1 MSSGA
6 GLLGDRSKP
15 CTALPADRPARY
27 CFACPIPSELE
38 RVLATHEEAPL
49 ITITSKQRTF
59 ASWTADVL
67 IYTVVLNLFV
77 EYRPSVIVES
87 FTISILTAVLFKVL
101 LDLVMG
107 LEGRVHAFFA
117 TKEGAIYRVM
127 GPASLFAVLF
137 FGKLLVLQAVH
148 AVFGDAVEL
157 GSLAQ
162 EVVLIL
168 ALMITREVF
177 HRIYV
182 RLGEPEAATDGEPAP
197 PSR

>member
-1 MSSGA
+1 M
-6 GLLGDRSKP
+6 
-15 CTALPADRPARY
+15 
-27 CFACPIPSELE
+27 
-38 RVLATHEEAPL
+38 ATQAASFV
-49 ITITSKQRTF
+49 TITSRQRTF
-59 ASWTADVL
+59 ASWTSDVL

-87 FTISILTAVLFKVL
+87 FTVSILTAVLFKVL

-107 LEGRVHAFFA
+107 LEGRVHGFFSA
-117 TKEGAIYRVM
+117 KEGAIYRVM
-127 GPASLFAVLF
+127 GSASLFVILF

-148 AVFGDAVEL
+148 LVFGDAVEL

-177 HRIYV
+177 HRIYLA
-182 RLGEPEAATDGEPAP
+182 LGADTTEGDGPAP
-197 PSR
+197 PAG

>member
-1 MSSGA
+1 M
-6 GLLGDRSKP
+6 
-15 CTALPADRPARY
+15 
-27 CFACPIPSELE
+27 
-38 RVLATHEEAPL
+38 ATHERAPL

-59 ASWTADVL
+59 ASWTSDVL
-67 IYTVVLNLFV
+67 IYTIVLNLFV

-107 LEGRVHAFFA
+107 LEGRVHAYFA
-117 TKEGAIYRVM
+117 AKEGAIYRIM
-127 GPASLFAVLF
+127 GPASLFVILF

-148 AVFGDAVEL
+148 LVFGDSVEL

-182 RLGEPEAATDGEPAP
+182 RLGEPEAATHGEPGA
-197 PSR
+197 SR